1 MSVLVDILSTTACIA
16 YTYLWGGHI
25 AVATTNIPIRMAEE
39 YKTQLDELAAAT
51 GRSRNYH
58 LAEAVRRYL
67 AEESW
72 QVAKIRQGL
81 AEADAGMGYE
91 QDEVE
96 AEMRQLVGEAPAR
109 LAHLD

>member
-1 MSVLVDILSTTACIA
+1 
-16 YTYLWGGHI
+16 
-25 AVATTNIPIRMAEE
+25 MAEE

-51 GRSRNYH
+51 GRSRNHH

-81 AEADAGMGYE
+81 VEADAGMGYE
-91 QDEVE
+91 QYEVE
-96 AEMRQLVGEAPAR
+96 AEMRQRVAEARAR
-109 LAHLD
+109 LSPADAAPDADR